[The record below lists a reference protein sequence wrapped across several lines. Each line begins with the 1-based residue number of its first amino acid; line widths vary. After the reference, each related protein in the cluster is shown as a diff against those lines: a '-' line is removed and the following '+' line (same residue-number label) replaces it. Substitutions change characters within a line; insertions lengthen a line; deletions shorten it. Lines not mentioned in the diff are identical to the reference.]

1 MSPARTSIGTICTR
15 VSDMDVIRPRGPGP
29 GRVLTQ
35 RAREHPAQRGA
46 LTHGARARRALDLE
60 RNAAHEVDAR
70 DRHPHERAARPA
82 RPRHSTPTAVKL
94 TGLPSDESRTVW
106 NHRETRVGRGD
117 QRSGRATV
125 ARRATATMRP
135 APPNK
140 TKRGPD
146 RPQDDAPRASAGQSA
161 NQ

>member
-1 MSPARTSIGTICTR
+1 MLLIRKSGRPASSSAYGITEANGWPGCRRDS
-15 VSDMDVIRPRGPGP
+15 VASVPVRPRYASVRARSAKVGSGTVGGSGPG
-29 GRVLTQ
+29 GG
-35 RAREHPAQRGA
+35 PAWR
-46 LTHGARARRALDLE
+46 
-60 RNAAHEVDAR
+60 
-70 DRHPHERAARPA
+70 
-82 RPRHSTPTAVKL
+82 L
-94 TGLPSDESRTVW
+94 TGLHSDESRTVW